1 MRLVIL
7 FLSVILFSVIVSC
20 NGQKKLMKEAKVYED
35 AGLREKAFQA
45 YSSIYDQHAKPEA
58 LVGMKR
64 IAQSIMIEKFQKAQM
79 ECMRGNYEQALS
91 YYDEAFAYANSKIN
105 LSLEIPLSSEEQRS
119 ECKSDYFNTLY
130 TQAEQAVL
138 DENYEEAQRLIQKLR
153 YLDRNN
159 KKVEYL
165 DLMSQIYPNYNAGV
179 KAMELEL
186 WRDAYD
192 YFNDVAK
199 LDADFKDVLK
209 LREQCLNKAKF
220 TIAYVPI
227 LKPEIDDAIES
238 SVSAFVKQKVLALQ
252 SPFLELVER
261 ESLEAMLQEQMNS
274 MNAAFDQNDVIEAGK
289 LAGARYIIT
298 GELIIYEHKTSP
310 QRALE
315 KKAYLGSNVDD
326 KKVRYTEYRLG
337 RGIDASFRY
346 KILDAETGKIYAA
359 EIIPYIERDNVV
371 WSDFE
376 GDYSR
381 LYPGEWKWQL
391 MNSKEDV
398 VLIDKRDEL
407 MGQFT
412 GRKGPIS
419 ELEMRMKMMDEIG
432 AKVAIAVKNF
442 RP

>member
-1 MRLVIL
+1 MRLIIPLVI
-7 FLSVILFSVIVSC
+7 VLFSGIVSC
-20 NGQKKLMKEAKVYED
+20 NGPKKMLKEAKVYED
-35 AGLREKAFQA
+35 GGLREQAYQA
-45 YSSIYDQHAKPEA
+45 YSSVYDQHAKPEA

-79 ECMRGNYEQALS
+79 ECMRGNHEQALT
-91 YYDEAFAYANSKIN
+91 YYDDAFAYANSKSH
-105 LSLEIPLSSEEQRS
+105 LQLEIPLSAEEQRAQ
-119 ECKSDYFNTLY
+119 CKSDYFDSLY
-130 TQAEQAVL
+130 DKAEKAVL
-138 DENYEEAQRLIQKLR
+138 DENYIEAQLLIQKLR

-165 DLMSQIYPNYNAGV
+165 DLISQIYPKYNSGV

-192 YFNDVAK
+192 YFNEVCK

-209 LREQCLNKAKF
+209 LREKCLNKAKY

-227 LKPEIDDAIES
+227 LKPDIDDAIES

-252 SPFLELVER
+252 SPFIELVER
-261 ESLEAMLQEQMNS
+261 ESLEEMLQEQMNS

-298 GELIIYEHKTSP
+298 GELVMYEHKTSP
-310 QRALE
+310 QRGYE
-315 KKAYLGSNVDD
+315 KKAYLGNDVDD

-346 KILDAETGKIYAA
+346 KILDAETGKIYAS
-359 EIIPYIERDNVV
+359 EVIPYIERDNVV

-376 GDYSR
+376 GDYTR

-391 MNSKEDV
+391 INSKEDI
-398 VLIDKRDEL
+398 VLIDQRDEL
-407 MGQFT
+407 MSQFT
-412 GRKGPIS
+412 GRKGPIT
-419 ELEMRMKMMDEIG
+419 ELEMRMKMMEEIG
-432 AKVAIAVKNF
+432 TKVAFAVKNF
-442 RP
+442 KP

>member
-1 MRLVIL
+1 MRLIIPLFVVL
-7 FLSVILFSVIVSC
+7 FLGIVSC
-20 NGQKKLMKEAKVYED
+20 NGPKKMLKEAKVYED
-35 AGLREKAFQA
+35 GGLREQAYQA

-79 ECMRGNYEQALS
+79 ECMRGNHEQALT
-91 YYDEAFAYANSKIN
+91 YYDEAFAYANSKSH
-105 LSLEIPLSSEEQRS
+105 LQLEIPLSAEEQKAQ
-119 ECKSDYFNTLY
+119 CKSDYFNSLY
-130 TQAEQAVL
+130 DTAEKAVL
-138 DENYEEAQRLIQKLR
+138 DENYDEAQRLIQKLR

-165 DLMSQIYPNYNAGV
+165 DLMSQIYPKYNSGV

-192 YFNDVAK
+192 YFNEVCK

-209 LREQCLNKAKF
+209 LREQCLNRAKY

-227 LKPEIDDAIES
+227 LKSEIDDAIES

-252 SPFLELVER
+252 SPFIELVER
-261 ESLEAMLQEQMNS
+261 ESLEEMLQEQMNS
-274 MNAAFDQNDVIEAGK
+274 MNAAFDQNDLIEAGK

-298 GELIIYEHKTSP
+298 GELVMYEHKTSP
-310 QRALE
+310 QRGYE
-315 KKAYLGSNVDD
+315 KKAYLGNDVDD

-346 KILDAETGKIYAA
+346 KILDAETGKIYAS
-359 EIIPYIERDNVV
+359 EVIPYIERDNVV

-376 GDYSR
+376 GDYTR

-391 MNSKEDV
+391 INSKEDI
-398 VLIDKRDEL
+398 VLVDQREEL
-407 MGQFT
+407 MSQFT
-412 GRKGPIS
+412 GRKGPIT
-419 ELEMRMKMMDEIG
+419 ELEMRMKMMEEIG
-432 AKVAIAVKNF
+432 TKVAFAVKNF
-442 RP
+442 KP

>member
-1 MRLVIL
+1 
-7 FLSVILFSVIVSC
+7 
-20 NGQKKLMKEAKVYED
+20 
-35 AGLREKAFQA
+35 
-45 YSSIYDQHAKPEA
+45 
-58 LVGMKR
+58 
-64 IAQSIMIEKFQKAQM
+64 
-79 ECMRGNYEQALS
+79 
-91 YYDEAFAYANSKIN
+91 
-105 LSLEIPLSSEEQRS
+105 
-119 ECKSDYFNTLY
+119 
-130 TQAEQAVL
+130 
-138 DENYEEAQRLIQKLR
+138 
-153 YLDRNN
+153 
-159 KKVEYL
+159 
-165 DLMSQIYPNYNAGV
+165 MSQIYPNYNAGV

-192 YFNDVAK
+192 YFNEVAK

-252 SPFLELVER
+252 SPFIELVER

-298 GELIIYEHKTSP
+298 GELIMYEHKTSP

-391 MNSKEDV
+391 MNSNEDV